1 MVAQSVVD
9 FKLPDHD
16 HCDNYHEYDDDYD
29 DYLDND
35 DDGDNVYLF
44 SIHMRMTSM
53 VRTIASSP
61 VKPLA
66 FLIIIILI
74 ITIIIVIIIIILTH
88 QYERP

>member
-16 HCDNYHEYDDDYD
+16 HRDNYHDYD

-74 ITIIIVIIIIILTH
+74 ITIIIVIIIIIIILTH